1 MGWRSGETTPGNIN
15 TGVDTMDKCLGQR
28 KQRITQAINALGQEG
43 LEDHLI
49 AILALL
55 TLGNLNPEAVGEVEQ
70 ILEHIEQK
78 DTGEIR
84 SHNSGTK

>member
-1 MGWRSGETTPGNIN
+1 
-15 TGVDTMDKCLGQR
+15 MDKCLGQR
-28 KQRITQAINALGQEG
+28 KQRITQAINALGEEG

-70 ILEHIEQK
+70 VLEQLEQK
-78 DTGEIR
+78 HTGDQK
-84 SHNSGTK
+84 SHHSGPK